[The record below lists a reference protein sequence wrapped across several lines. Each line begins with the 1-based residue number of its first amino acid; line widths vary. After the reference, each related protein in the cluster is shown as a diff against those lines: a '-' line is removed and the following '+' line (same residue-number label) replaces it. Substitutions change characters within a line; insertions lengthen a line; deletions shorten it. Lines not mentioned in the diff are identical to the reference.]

1 MTTTAVIRI
10 ALLCLSLSCIDA
22 EARKYTLEELERITA
37 SRESLKQQERDALAG
52 DAKAQLRLGIYCQ
65 FGMQGYKRDPVAAV
79 SWYTQAAMKKNPD
92 ALFNLGGCLEDG
104 VGLQKN
110 LIDAYAHYTLA
121 KRYGRASDSKQR
133 LEELE
138 ARMSPGDIE
147 KGKARSQEIYYLI
160 NPGEKEA
167 DTKRQQEE
175 ILRRVERQLAAA
187 KEEALRKEAA
197 TKEKAK
203 QLEIIKEKAA
213 KGDSDA
219 ELRLGSL
226 YETGDEVLGPKDEQV
241 AASWFLK
248 AAMQGNAEAQY
259 RLGLCYFTGK
269 GTPKDLLQ
277 AYALFDIAG
286 NHLEAARLQL
296 SAVQNNM
303 TDAQIIAAPKKSREL
318 QKQISEHIAKKSSK

>member
-10 ALLCLSLSCIDA
+10 AFLCLSLSCIDA
-22 EARKYTLEELERITA
+22 GARDLSPAALEGGA
-37 SRESLKQQERDALAG
+37 RDG
-52 DAKAQLRLGIYCQ
+52 DAKAQLLLGICYQ

-92 ALFNLGGCLEDG
+92 ALFNLGACLEDG
-104 VGLQKN
+104 DGVQKN

-147 KGKARSQEIYYLI
+147 KGKARGQEIYYLI

-187 KEEALRKEAA
+187 KEEALRKEAD

-203 QLEIIKEKAA
+203 QLAIIMEKAA
-213 KGDSDA
+213 QGDPDA
-219 ELRLGSL
+219 EFKLGCR
-226 YETGDEVLGPKDEQV
+226 YETGDGIQGAKDDHE
-241 AASWFLK
+241 ASSWFLK
-248 AAMQGNAEAQY
+248 AAMQGHAEAQY

-269 GTPKDLLQ
+269 GTPKDILL
-277 AYALFDIAG
+277 AYALFDISG
-286 NHLEAARLQL
+286 NHLQEARVQL
-296 SAVQNNM
+296 SAVQKNM
-303 TDAQIIAAPKKSREL
+303 TDAQLIAAPKRSREL
-318 QKQISEHIAKKSSK
+318 QKQIEAGIAKKAVK